1 MTRSLGS
8 NFDTAL
14 TADVVRPFFAIDLDF
29 DDGNLRVWTGYG
41 DLTIGGETYLGGGDI
56 MSISELE
63 ETGEI
68 RANGVSIGFTA
79 LPSSI
84 ISSALNQNYQGRT
97 MTLYFGTLDASGSII
112 DTPYIAFRGQMD
124 VMNISESGDSA
135 QITINGESRLI
146 DLDVP
151 RVRRYT
157 SEDQKI
163 DFPTDRGLEYIADLQ
178 DKEIVWGG

>member
-1 MTRSLGS
+1 
-8 NFDTAL
+8 
-14 TADVVRPFFAIDLDF
+14 
-29 DDGNLRVWTGYG
+29 
-41 DLTIGGETYLGGGDI
+41 
-56 MSISELE
+56 
-63 ETGEI
+63 
-68 RANGVSIGFTA
+68 
-79 LPSSI
+79 
-84 ISSALNQNYQGRT
+84 
-97 MTLYFGTLDASGSII
+97 
-112 DTPYIAFRGQMD
+112 MD

-163 DFPTDRGLEYIADLQ
+163 DFPNDKGLEYIADLQ

>member
-8 NFDTAL
+8 NFDAAL
-14 TADVVRPFFAIDLDF
+14 TADVIRPFFAVDLNF
-29 DDGNLRVWTGYG
+29 DDGNVRVWTGYG
-41 DLTIGGETYLGGGDI
+41 NLTIDSETYVGAGDV
-56 MSISELE
+56 MSISPFD

-68 RANGVSIGFTA
+68 RANGVSIGFTG
-79 LPSSI
+79 LPSSL
-84 ISSALNQNYQGRT
+84 ISPALSQDYQGRT
-97 MTLYFGTLDASGSII
+97 MTLYFGTLDASGTII
-112 DTPYIAFRGQMD
+112 DTPYVAFRGQMD
-124 VMNISESGDSA
+124 VMNIQESGDSA

-163 DFPTDRGLEYIADLQ
+163 DFPNDKGLEFIADLQ